1 MFLVDFLHKKSNLK
15 RSWCPLAVFRC
26 WSYDTYIVVL
36 VSCGGLLSIVTGISL
51 IKNDIYRS
59 DSISFK
65 CCAPNSSED

>member
-1 MFLVDFLHKKSNLK
+1 MSASRFSVLV
-15 RSWCPLAVFRC
+15 
-26 WSYDTYIVVL
+26 IVVL